1 MVSFKEL
8 HEADFAGVTEA
19 ADAWTA
25 MATALDGLDSRVA
38 RDLTGTPQRAGWEG
52 PAAVQA
58 GATLK
63 GVDTDVTQAAAVAK
77 ALAAIIRDAA
87 ADFTAA
93 RKALDAVIHDAE
105 TQTMTVSADG
115 EVRWPPMPGSH
126 NDPDAGAAIKKYDAE
141 MKAKAEAMSARLTKA
156 VQQATTADQ
165 RAAVALQTDVGTS
178 TTAFNAKPY
187 GGGDAADGRRAA
199 DLLAKGGSL
208 SDDELKRLQ
217 DLMATGA
224 GSREFSTS
232 LLNSLNAGGHG
243 GPEALLD
250 YAKVYGDLA
259 RSDHNA
265 PQYQD
270 LYGRLGQVLATA
282 TRDGGMG
289 RAWEDELLKAARRPG
304 GSAAGYNENYRAL
317 TELMGAEGDFDKPFL
332 TKVGNDLVDYE
343 RGSRLK
349 GEELWGPDYS
359 AVTGRQGD
367 PMRGL
372 MKAMSHHPE
381 AAKEFLDPGT
391 GKNLDYLLKDRAWPN
406 QGYEHNQDD
415 ALARDTSRGAFGD
428 ALQAATT
435 GRDPHGDQP
444 PVRPHDEAM
453 ARIMSDTITHFGGD
467 HAGAEND
474 LPVALRRPFGAMIAD
489 YAADTYEILGKETG
503 GTSETSGLT
512 VRRDQMLRVIRGVAE
527 DPAAFQPITLAET
540 EEIARRLKEYPDEAF
555 QPDRTGHPNHRIEGF
570 AHEAGEVMGAL
581 SGVRTDVI
589 ADHRDDQNFR
599 TNWTAKMQYHVI
611 GAPLTPI
618 PVVGDLVQ
626 RLVDVGT
633 SVHANQIVADTGRE
647 AAAQISDTFRAG
659 DEQLK
664 AMVRGRAQA
673 AGIPLHELNATG
685 GVTTALLNEVDK
697 SYQTGVD
704 NAYRQ
709 ALGRD

>member
-8 HEADFAGVTEA
+8 HEADFAGVTETA
-19 ADAWTA
+19 EAWTA

-52 PAAVQA
+52 PAAIQA

-93 RKALDAVIHDAE
+93 RKDLDTAIHDAE
-105 TQTMTVSADG
+105 TQTLTVGGDG
-115 EVRWPPMPGSH
+115 EVRWPPMPGSR
-126 NDPDAGAAIKKYDAE
+126 NDPDAGPAVKKYDEE
-141 MKAKAEAMSARLTKA
+141 MKAKAEAISARLTKA
-156 VQQATTADQ
+156 VQQATAADQ
-165 RAAVALQTDVGTS
+165 RAAVALQTDIGTS

-187 GGGDAADGRRAA
+187 GGGDTADARRAA

-208 SDDELKRLQ
+208 SDTELQRLQ
-217 DLMATGA
+217 NLMAS
-224 GSREFSTS
+224 GSGSKEFSTG

-259 RSDHNA
+259 RGDRNA
-265 PQYQD
+265 QQYQD
-270 LYGRLGQVLATA
+270 LYGNLGQVLATA
-282 TRDGGMG
+282 TKDGGMG
-289 RAWEDELLKAARRPG
+289 GAWEDDLLRAARKPG
-304 GSAAGYNENYRAL
+304 GSAAGYNENYRTL
-317 TELMGAEGDFDKPFL
+317 TELMGAKGDFDKPFL

-343 RGSRLK
+343 RGSKLK

-381 AAKEFLDPGT
+381 ASKEFLDPGAN
-391 GKNLDYLLKDRAWPN
+391 KNLDYLLKDRKWPN
-406 QGYEHNQDD
+406 QGYEHQQTDT
-415 ALARDTSRGAFGD
+415 LARDTSRGAFGD

-444 PVRPHDEAM
+444 PARPHDPAM
-453 ARIMSDTITHFGGD
+453 ARIMSETVTHFGGD
-467 HAGAEND
+467 KAGHENE
-474 LPVALRRPFGAMIAD
+474 LPAALRRPLGEMIAD
-489 YAADTYEILGKETG
+489 YAPDTYEILGKETG

-512 VRRDQMLRVIRGVAE
+512 VGREQMLRTIRGVAE
-527 DPAAFQPITLAET
+527 DPEAFKLVHYAESQ
-540 EEIARRLKEYPDEAF
+540 EVARRLNEYPAEAF
-555 QPDRTGHPNHRIEGF
+555 QPDQTGRPNHRIEGF
-570 AHEAGEVMGAL
+570 TREAGEVMGTL

-589 ADHRDDQNFR
+589 ADHRDDAIFR
-599 TNWTAKMQYHVI
+599 NNWNAKMDYHVL
-611 GAPLTPI
+611 GGPVTPV
-618 PVVGDLVQ
+618 PVVGDAIQ

-633 SVHANQIVADTGRE
+633 SAYANNLNNDESLKATE
-647 AAAQISDTFRAG
+647 QISDTFRAG

-664 AMVRGRAQA
+664 AMIRERALA
-673 AGIPLHELNATG
+673 AGIPKGEVNATG
-685 GVTTALLNEVDK
+685 GVTATLLADVNA

-704 NAYRQ
+704 DAYRR
-709 ALGRD
+709 ALGRS